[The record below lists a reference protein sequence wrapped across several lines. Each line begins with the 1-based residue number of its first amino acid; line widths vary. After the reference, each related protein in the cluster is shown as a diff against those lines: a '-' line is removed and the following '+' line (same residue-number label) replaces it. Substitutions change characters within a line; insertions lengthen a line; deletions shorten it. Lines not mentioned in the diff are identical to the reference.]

1 MWQTTPEDTDYEI
14 GLDRVCK
21 QFTVE
26 YLAAV
31 ERHIERLLSFRRD
44 EPRLANC
51 FWEGHKRV
59 RLEFSRKDSSTPAQ
73 SVHALTL
80 PVSKRFRYSF
90 PEHVPQ
96 KLDDLINAADWKS
109 SKNRLKER
117 ILWIQYFKRQAVKA

>member
-1 MWQTTPEDTDYEI
+1 MWQTIPEDTDYEI

-80 PVSKRFRYSF
+80 PVSVVSKVTTLHAVAYFTFSF
-90 PEHVPQ
+90 HDSDDFGSREH
-96 KLDDLINAADWKS
+96 
-109 SKNRLKER
+109 
-117 ILWIQYFKRQAVKA
+117 